1 MQRTQ
6 PIKQNKTQFQQ
17 MPFDIIL
24 CIGELLSLDNII
36 SLYIAY
42 KEINIKNNSLEE
54 ALTCLI
60 QKKTLALDV
69 DAQMAVLANIARFI
83 KKEPSSSQNISS
95 ICIYSVCIYPI
106 CKPLPLTRN
115 SFGKIVSTLTANYS
129 SLLYTSG
136 RITYGK
142 EKYKKYNHVR
152 KNKYMTTLLQ
162 QCWLS
167 HVLSRHK
174 LCLIPFYNT
183 LVDSDDLM
191 PNCFEKPCEIF
202 IGLCQQIPLNE
213 LIPALLYI
221 HADAVKAYCA
231 YNRAGIRDETKKE
244 LVKKLELKENILNE
258 LIGLFNKTVSKP
270 VLVDFLVKNG
280 VKTGTAMDIFLWYK

>member
-6 PIKQNKTQFQQ
+6 TNNQNKTQLQQ

-42 KEINIKNNSLEE
+42 KEINIKNISLEE
-54 ALTCLI
+54 ALTRLI
-60 QKKTLALDV
+60 HKKTLALDV
-69 DAQMAVLANIARFI
+69 DAQMAVIANIARFI
-83 KKEPSSSQNISS
+83 KKEPSSLISS
-95 ICIYSVCIYPI
+95 ICIYPL

-136 RITYGK
+136 RIAYGK

-162 QCWLS
+162 EGWLS
-167 HVLSRHK
+167 HVLSRYK

-221 HADAVKAYCA
+221 HADAVKAYSA

-258 LIGLFNKTVSKP
+258 LICLFNKTVSKP

-280 VKTGTAMDIFLWYK
+280 VKVGTAMDIFLWYK

>member
-1 MQRTQ
+1 MQSSLQTQ
-6 PIKQNKTQFQQ
+6 PQQQNNKTQLHHL
-17 MPFDIIL
+17 PFDIIL
-24 CIGELLSLDNII
+24 SIGQVLSLDNII
-36 SLYIAY
+36 SLYIAF
-42 KEINIKNNSLEE
+42 KEIKITNNALEE
-54 ALTCLI
+54 ALTGLI

-83 KKEPSSSQNISS
+83 KKEPSSLISS
-95 ICIYSVCIYPI
+95 ICIYPL

-136 RITYGK
+136 RIAYGK
-142 EKYKKYNHVR
+142 EKYKKYNHIR
-152 KNKYMTTLLQ
+152 KNKYMTSLLQ
-162 QCWLS
+162 ECWLS
-167 HVLSRHK
+167 HVLSRYK
-174 LCLIPFYNT
+174 LSLIPFYNT
-183 LVDSDDLM
+183 LVDSDDLT

-202 IGLCQQIPLNE
+202 IDLCQQIPLNE

-221 HADAVKAYCA
+221 HADAVKAYSA
-231 YNRAGIRDETKKE
+231 YNRPGIRVEAKKE
-244 LVKKLELKENILNE
+244 VVEKLELKENILNE

>member
-42 KEINIKNNSLEE
+42 KEINIKNISLEE
-54 ALTCLI
+54 ALASLI
-60 QKKTLALDV
+60 HKKTLALDV
-69 DAQMAVLANIARFI
+69 DTQMAVLANIARFI
-83 KKEPSSSQNISS
+83 KKEPSSLISS

-142 EKYKKYNHVR
+142 EKYKKWIECY
-152 KNKYMTTLLQ
+152 KY
-162 QCWLS
+162 
-167 HVLSRHK
+167 H
-174 LCLIPFYNT
+174 Y
-183 LVDSDDLM
+183 
-191 PNCFEKPCEIF
+191 
-202 IGLCQQIPLNE
+202 
-213 LIPALLYI
+213 
-221 HADAVKAYCA
+221 
-231 YNRAGIRDETKKE
+231 KK
-244 LVKKLELKENILNE
+244 KK
-258 LIGLFNKTVSKP
+258 
-270 VLVDFLVKNG
+270 
-280 VKTGTAMDIFLWYK
+280 

>member
-6 PIKQNKTQFQQ
+6 TNNQNKTQLQQ

-42 KEINIKNNSLEE
+42 KEINIKNISLEE
-54 ALTCLI
+54 ALTRLI
-60 QKKTLALDV
+60 HKKTLALDV
-69 DAQMAVLANIARFI
+69 DAQMAVIANIARFI
-83 KKEPSSSQNISS
+83 KKEPSSLISS
-95 ICIYSVCIYPI
+95 ICIYPI

-136 RITYGK
+136 RIAYGK

-162 QCWLS
+162 EGWLS
-167 HVLSRHK
+167 HVLSRYK

-221 HADAVKAYCA
+221 HADAVKAYSA

-258 LIGLFNKTVSKP
+258 LICLFNKTVSKP
-270 VLVDFLVKNG
+270 ILVDFLVKNG
-280 VKTGTAMDIFLWYK
+280 VKVGTAMDIFLWYK